1 MIKQAFYKSIPV
13 MAGYIVLGTGF
24 GILMHNAG
32 YGVLWTAAMSLFIY
46 AGSMQYVGV
55 NLLTGGASVIT
66 TALTTV
72 MVNARHLFYSISMV
86 DLYKDA
92 GKYKPY
98 MIFAPQLLGH
108 REYSR
113 KSAGRGDP
121 FFDGGHRILHDG
133 AVYSGLYGAVADDEG
148 SHSGPDRASE
158 YACVPGDLWEGQ
170 VPDPG
175 YAADHIGPHASSG
188 QRGSPRQRGGK
199 TVRSVILIAVMAV
212 VTILLRFLPFLVFR
226 KETPPYITY
235 LGKVLPPA
243 IIGMLVIYCLKD
255 ITPLAQ
261 PYGLPELIAAGCVV
275 CAQVLKRNSLIS
287 ILLGTAV
294 YMVLIRTIF

>member
-98 MIFAPQLLGH
+98 MIFALTDETYSLLCDGKTPEGADPNAYRFFVSLFNHSYWVTGSILGSLLG
-108 REYSR
+108 
-113 KSAGRGDP
+113 
-121 FFDGGHRILHDG
+121 
-133 AVYSGLYGAVADDEG
+133 AV
-148 SHSGPDRASE
+148 
-158 YACVPGDLWEGQ
+158 
-170 VPDPG
+170 
-175 YAADHIGPHASSG
+175 I
-188 QRGSPRQRGGK
+188 
-199 TVRSVILIAVMAV
+199 
-212 VTILLRFLPFLVFR
+212 
-226 KETPPYITY
+226 
-235 LGKVLPPA
+235 
-243 IIGMLVIYCLKD
+243 
-255 ITPLAQ
+255 PL
-261 PYGLPELIAAGCVV
+261 
-275 CAQVLKRNSLIS
+275 
-287 ILLGTAV
+287 
-294 YMVLIRTIF
+294 